1 MTARAAVQVDHMMR
15 VGAKVGTGRAFGIPL
30 CRGGWRRKQERP
42 MMVVTHGLSAQMVAD
57 SVLLGL
63 DLMTIE
69 KPDWWDPWRHSR

>member
-1 MTARAAVQVDHMMR
+1 
-15 VGAKVGTGRAFGIPL
+15 
-30 CRGGWRRKQERP
+30 

-69 KPDWWDPWRHSR
+69 KPVW